1 VGASGTVFAERAFFQ
16 PDPERPYIVVGV
28 VAFNLETTRLH
39 YVVGTQEPESDVPL
53 VRTGRIAPS
62 DKASGV
68 LLAAFNG
75 GFRGRHGNFGVMV
88 DGAVLLPPRD
98 GMGTVVLNED
108 GQVKID
114 QWGRF
119 PLGPEIAA
127 WRQNGPLI
135 LDGGQV
141 NPEVD
146 LVSYDLWGTLLTGKT
161 LTWRSGLGLS
171 RNGQVLLYAAGPSL
185 SVRGLA
191 TTLGAAGAD
200 NALEL
205 DINNFWVEFVSIRAV
220 GGRFFAYPLFPE
232 MSEGE
237 GRYLGPSARDFF
249 YVTTRQG

>member
-1 VGASGTVFAERAFFQ
+1 
-16 PDPERPYIVVGV
+16 
-28 VAFNLETTRLH
+28 
-39 YVVGTQEPESDVPL
+39 
-53 VRTGRIAPS
+53 
-62 DKASGV
+62 
-68 LLAAFNG
+68 
-75 GFRGRHGNFGVMV
+75 
-88 DGAVLLPPRD
+88 
-98 GMGTVVLNED
+98 MGTVVLNED

-114 QWGRF
+114 EWGRF

-161 LTWRSGLGLS
+161 LTWRSGVGLS
-171 RNGQVLLYAAGPSL
+171 RDGQVLFYAAGPSL

-205 DINNFWVEFVSIRAV
+205 DINNFWVEFVSLRAA
-220 GGRFFAYPLFPE
+220 GSRFFAYPLFPQ